1 MNKTVNINLGGIF
14 FYIDEDAYMKLT
26 RYFDAIKRSL
36 SKSSGQEEILKDI
49 EIRVSELLT
58 EKQKSEKHVVGLK
71 DVDEVITVMGQ
82 PEDYII
88 DEDGSENKGT
98 NFTNTGT
105 STQFKKLYRDR
116 DSAVIGGVLS
126 GLGHYFGI
134 DKVWLRVILLV
145 LFFAYGTG
153 LLLYIILWIVMPEA
167 VTTSEKLE
175 MTGEPVTIS
184 NIERKVREEFE
195 GFSDKFKDSNDKL
208 SHEFKSFNDKYG
220 DKINY
225 QARNIG
231 SSFGDFIITMLGIFS
246 KLIGGLL
253 FLTGIGMIIAL
264 FVTLF
269 TVGST
274 TFIGAPWLD
283 YFNSFNYTKTSLF
296 FIGLLFFLTFGIPF
310 FFLTLLGLK
319 IMIPGL
325 KSIGNIAKYT
335 LLAVWMIAIA
345 ILITLGINQA
355 SELAFNGKTVNRE
368 TININPTDTLFVK
381 FRSNDYY
388 AKHNEEVGT
397 FRIVTDSASH
407 KFLYSNDVSIE
418 VLKTDEKLPYIQIEK
433 SANGKST
440 TEAKQRAEKINFK
453 YKIQGNRLV
462 FDNYFLTDLENKFRG
477 QEIEIFLYLPEGTLI
492 KPDDSMQ
499 GYDESNN
506 DFFNMHYSSD
516 TYVYKVGDNKIICL
530 NCPANETDEYNDGNQ
545 DENYDNNDSID
556 TEEIN
561 INTPNIK
568 INKDG
573 ISITS
578 DSTKTNQKDF
588 KELKIDKNGI
598 IIKTN

>member
-283 YFNSFNYTKTSLF
+283 YFNSFNYTFVLF
-296 FIGLLFFLTFGIPF
+296 NIWNSIFLPHFIGI
-310 FFLTLLGLK
+310 
-319 IMIPGL
+319 
-325 KSIGNIAKYT
+325 
-335 LLAVWMIAIA
+335 
-345 ILITLGINQA
+345 
-355 SELAFNGKTVNRE
+355 
-368 TININPTDTLFVK
+368 
-381 FRSNDYY
+381 
-388 AKHNEEVGT
+388 
-397 FRIVTDSASH
+397 
-407 KFLYSNDVSIE
+407 
-418 VLKTDEKLPYIQIEK
+418 
-433 SANGKST
+433 
-440 TEAKQRAEKINFK
+440 
-453 YKIQGNRLV
+453 
-462 FDNYFLTDLENKFRG
+462 
-477 QEIEIFLYLPEGTLI
+477 
-492 KPDDSMQ
+492 
-499 GYDESNN
+499 
-506 DFFNMHYSSD
+506 
-516 TYVYKVGDNKIICL
+516 
-530 NCPANETDEYNDGNQ
+530 
-545 DENYDNNDSID
+545 ENYDSRFKIHRKHCQIYLASRLDDCYCHID
-556 TEEIN
+556 YARN
-561 INTPNIK
+561 QSSFGV
-568 INKDG
+568 G
-573 ISITS
+573 I
-578 DSTKTNQKDF
+578 
-588 KELKIDKNGI
+588 
-598 IIKTN
+598 